1 MGLFSKEP
9 AEKKAYWKAFD
20 AMLSK
25 PNEKTFAAMEA
36 ASMNWPSGWQGHLF
50 MGLCYDLA
58 SCKMP
63 FAPDK
68 ADICHSKAKEAGK
81 KAGCKWLDNFYGTFD
96 EAAGN
101 FRMKEDY
108 YPRVEYIRKAGVA
121 MLQWNRLEQNHIF
134 PEKGSKDDVDFWYP
148 LFMGIDTGS
157 SGFFKKS
164 TDEQNE
170 CLLHESCFSSYV
182 TACLSYRSSMRD
194 DVVKMGNSIIDDA
207 NELSK
212 KHEAEA
218 DAFYS
223 RTRDTAAFVN
233 GYAHLIGGGP
243 FVDVLPDLSRKKGWN
258 LIWMSADKGCM
269 SALHFLA
276 DLFNSD
282 CRQEV
287 CDSHA
292 YFYRS
297 SSDPQAVAHQLIDL
311 LELSAKKGDPGA
323 LHRAKAL
330 ADDRR

>member
-9 AEKKAYWKAFD
+9 AEKKVYNKALV

-36 ASMNWPSGWQGHLF
+36 ASMNWPSGWQGYLF

-121 MLQWNRLEQNHIF
+121 MLQWYRLDQNHIF

-218 DAFYS
+218 DAFLRFS
-223 RTRDTAAFVN
+223 KPPE
-233 GYAHLIGGGP
+233 IP
-243 FVDVLPDLSRKKGWN
+243 
-258 LIWMSADKGCM
+258 
-269 SALHFLA
+269 
-276 DLFNSD
+276 
-282 CRQEV
+282 
-287 CDSHA
+287 
-292 YFYRS
+292 
-297 SSDPQAVAHQLIDL
+297 
-311 LELSAKKGDPGA
+311 
-323 LHRAKAL
+323 
-330 ADDRR
+330 